1 MRIGRLV
8 LVVATLVAILVF
20 PLVLKDAVQALKLP
34 SAYAAQSMA
43 DAGGRLYQNG
53 NNNDNDDGDNDDG
66 DNDDG
71 NNDGDD
77 DNDNNNDGSG
87 DGDDNESNDNEG
99 ESEDNDNAVC
109 YESLNSNEEVPC
121 DFDDNGNDN
130 YYAPAPAPAPAA
142 PSASA
147 PAPQANNRCFAAGET
162 GNVTLNL
169 SGGAVAVRVVG
180 PGLPQSSWIE
190 LTNVNDLGSIPAPPS
205 GATLL
210 DTMVW
215 NINSGAGCSSGAAG
229 QISGDVNLGITYSV
243 SANKSKLQIVM
254 LQNGQWM
261 EVPTVPDPDANN
273 PYISATIRNT
283 GTYAVIQKP

>member
-34 SAYAAQSMA
+34 SAYAAQNMA

-53 NNNDNDDGDNDDG
+53 NNNGNNNDNGS
-66 DNDDG
+66 G
-71 NNDGDD
+71 NNDSND

-87 DGDDNESNDNEG
+87 DGDDNESSDNEG

-142 PSASA
+142 PAA

-180 PGLPQSSWIE
+180 PGLPQAAWIE
-190 LTNVNDLGSIPAPPS
+190 LANVNDLASVPAPPA

-215 NINSGAGCSSGAAG
+215 RINSGAGCNSGAAG
-229 QISGDVNLGITYSV
+229 QITGDVNLGITYNV
-243 SANKSKLQIVM
+243 SANKSRLQIVM

-261 EVPTVPDPDANN
+261 EVPTSPDPDPNN